1 MATTINNPN
10 VNTETIHT
18 FANYRVIGEVK
29 VRRYALGNW
38 DGNAG
43 ALHIRDKVSNVFFN
57 MPSKILYQELNSN
70 PDLVKNTTIVSG
82 SDVIRILVIGE
93 HDKAINAISALITS
107 ISSYSLQEDPE
118 TGELL
123 FDLIFEFRVLES
135 SNLMLST
142 IKTVEPH
149 IAHTFT
155 GVNGYAMIVFEG
167 DMDEI
172 ASKIAP
178 QYSIVRMGNELYYQ
192 QRVMGLYATIGPYV
206 GGVAVNPPVYFG
218 TAILLSTSKLPIS
231 ETEYK
236 NFLDCAGIY
245 LHSVYDFVSP
255 DIFSKTSEVVDE
267 DNV

>member
-1 MATTINNPN
+1 MAANNES
-10 VNTETIHT
+10 VVRESTRT
-18 FANYRVIGEVK
+18 FTNYHVIGEVK

-43 ALHIRDKVSNVFFN
+43 ALHIQDKVSNVFFN
-57 MPSKILYQELNSN
+57 MPGKILYQELENN

-107 ISSYSLQEDPE
+107 ISSYSLKEDPE

-123 FDLIFEFRVLES
+123 FDLSFEFRVLES
-135 SNLMLST
+135 SNLMFST

-149 IAHTFT
+149 IAHTFM
-155 GVNGYAMIVFEG
+155 GVNGHAMIVFEG
-167 DMDEI
+167 DLDEI
-172 ASKIAP
+172 ANKIAP
-178 QYSIVRMGNELYYQ
+178 QYNIVRMGNELYYQ
-192 QRVMGLYATIGPYV
+192 HRVIGLYETLGPYV

-218 TAILLSTSKLPIS
+218 TAIILSTSKLPMS

-236 NFLDCAGIY
+236 NFMSCAGAY
-245 LHSVYDFVSP
+245 LHGVYNFVSS
-255 DIFSKTSEVVDE
+255 DIFTETSEVVDE
-267 DNV
+267 ENV

>member
-1 MATTINNPN
+1 MATTSNPN
-10 VNTETIHT
+10 ANTETTHT
-18 FANYRVIGEVK
+18 FAKYHVIGEVK

-38 DGNAG
+38 DGNTG
-43 ALHIRDKVSNVFFN
+43 ALHIRDRVSNVFFN
-57 MPSKILYQELNSN
+57 MPSKILYQELDSN
-70 PDLVKNTTIVSG
+70 PDLVENTTIVSG

-93 HDKAINAISALITS
+93 HDRAINAISALITS
-107 ISSYSLQEDPE
+107 ISTYSLQEDPE

-123 FDLIFEFRVLES
+123 FDMAFEFRVLAS
-135 SNLMLST
+135 SNLMFST

-155 GVNGYAMIVFEG
+155 GVDGYAMIVFEG

-178 QYSIVRMGNELYYQ
+178 QYNIVRMGNELYYQ
-192 QRVMGLYATIGPYV
+192 QRVMGLYAALVPYV
-206 GGVAVNPPVYFG
+206 GGVAVDPPTYFG
-218 TAILLSTSKLPIS
+218 TAILLSTSKIPIS

-245 LHSVYDFVSP
+245 LHGVYDFVSP
-255 DIFSKTSEVVDE
+255 NIFSKTSEVVGE

>member
-1 MATTINNPN
+1 MATTNNPN
-10 VNTETIHT
+10 VNTKTIHT
-18 FANYRVIGEVK
+18 FANYHVIGEVK

-38 DGNAG
+38 DGNTG

-57 MPSKILYQELNSN
+57 MPDKILYQELDSN
-70 PDLVKNTTIVSG
+70 PDLVESTTIVSG

-93 HDKAINAISALITS
+93 YDRAINAISALITS

-123 FDLIFEFRVLES
+123 FDMAFEFRVLEN
-135 SNLMLST
+135 SNLMFSA
-142 IKTVEPH
+142 IKTVEPR

-178 QYSIVRMGNELYYQ
+178 QYNIVRMGYELYYQ
-192 QRVMGLYATIGPYV
+192 QRVLGLYATLGPYV
-206 GGVAVNPPVYFG
+206 GGVSVNPPMYFG

-245 LHSVYDFVSP
+245 LHSVYNFVSP
-255 DIFSKTSEVVDE
+255 DIFSKTSEVVGE

>member
-1 MATTINNPN
+1 MAATINPN
-10 VNTETIHT
+10 VNIENIRT
-18 FANYRVIGEVK
+18 FAKYHVIGEVK

-38 DGNAG
+38 DGNSG

-57 MPSKILYQELNSN
+57 MPGKILYQELDNN

-123 FDLIFEFRVLES
+123 FDLTFEFRVLES
-135 SNLMLST
+135 SNLMFST

-178 QYSIVRMGNELYYQ
+178 QYNIVRMGNEIYYQ
-192 QRVMGLYATIGPYV
+192 QQVMGLYAALCPYV
-206 GGVAVNPPVYFG
+206 GGLAVDPPTYFG

-255 DIFSKTSEVVDE
+255 DIFSKTTEVVGE